1 MENNQKLL
9 CLVIKIGKDDKM
21 KKVFIMSEIESLEAE
36 NHIKEHNKDCV
47 IYNGGVHAA
56 IGGRISYFFTPTGLG
71 MACGVQCACGWSKEC
86 TDVSDW

>member
-1 MENNQKLL
+1 
-9 CLVIKIGKDDKM
+9 M
-21 KKVFIMSEIESLEAE
+21 KKTFIMNENESIEA
-36 NHIKEHNKDCV
+36 NRTIKKHNKDCV

-56 IGGRISYFFTPTGLG
+56 IGGRISYYFTPTGLG